1 MVCEVEDAN
10 GVKERRVLARVHDGR
25 VQLTP
30 DGEMIWETE
39 FKQGT

>member
-1 MVCEVEDAN
+1 MVCEVDLPD
-10 GVKERRVLARVHDGR
+10 GTRTRVVLARVHDGR

-30 DGEMIWETE
+30 DGELIWETE